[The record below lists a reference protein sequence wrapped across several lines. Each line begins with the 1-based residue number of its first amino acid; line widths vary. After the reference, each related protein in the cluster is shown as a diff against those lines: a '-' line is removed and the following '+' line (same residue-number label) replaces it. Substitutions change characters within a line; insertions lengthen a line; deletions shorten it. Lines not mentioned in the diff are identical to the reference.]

1 MQSITALPIRQHVC
15 CAIQQSSCRW
25 LYRVNNWR
33 SLCDC
38 CTQNCRAAWR
48 EWVSAAERK
57 LSRLCAPLW
66 PGIRDTR
73 RKKKK
78 PLSLWGNRTSEQRGA
93 LVPLLRYL
101 LNSNTPG
108 DDPTRRERDG
118 GSSWCDPHSLT
129 ATSARG
135 WAGGAAEWWVEH
147 QQGIEEASAAPSS
160 GWWYI
165 TVCTA
170 ASIHPSPYH
179 SSSARSFIKITSKM
193 GEPRVCFVGKR
204 DGISS
209 DPVGLLAAGSRRWL
223 HQQRLDADIF
233 FTFLFRFSG
242 PDFPS
247 VQPGDVNPVCWI
259 LQDEVLEIA
268 HLLGYIFY
276 HGIYPAHAYNLITC
290 KHHHIPTGF
299 SQIVLFLRLVKC
311 RRLCSMSGKKSAPV
325 LSRQH
330 KSTW

>member
-1 MQSITALPIRQHVC
+1 MYVVLFNNLLVADCIVWITDARCVTVAHRTAGQLEENESVRLKENFHVSVLHYD
-15 CAIQQSSCRW
+15 QE
-25 LYRVNNWR
+25 YG
-33 SLCDC
+33 
-38 CTQNCRAAWR
+38 TP
-48 EWVSAAERK
+48 EE
-57 LSRLCAPLW
+57 
-66 PGIRDTR
+66 
-73 RKKKK
+73 KKK
-78 PLSLWGNRTSEQRGA
+78 PLSLWGNRTAEQRGA

-193 GEPRVCFVGKR
+193 GKPRVCFVGKR

-233 FTFLFRFSG
+233 FYIFVSLQRPRFSLRAAWRRESSLLNTARW
-242 PDFPS
+242 S
-247 VQPGDVNPVCWI
+247 VGNCTF
-259 LQDEVLEIA
+259 A
-268 HLLGYIFY
+268 
-276 HGIYPAHAYNLITC
+276 GIH
-290 KHHHIPTGF
+290 F
-299 SQIVLFLRLVKC
+299 
-311 RRLCSMSGKKSAPV
+311 
-325 LSRQH
+325 LSRH
-330 KSTW
+330 LSSTRLQLNNLQASSHSHRLLSNSFVFASRKMPASV

>member
-1 MQSITALPIRQHVC
+1 MYVVLFNNLLVADCIVWITDARCVTVAHRTAGQLEENESVRLKENFHVSVLHYD
-15 CAIQQSSCRW
+15 QE
-25 LYRVNNWR
+25 YG
-33 SLCDC
+33 
-38 CTQNCRAAWR
+38 T
-48 EWVSAAERK
+48 AEE
-57 LSRLCAPLW
+57 
-66 PGIRDTR
+66 
-73 RKKKK
+73 KKK
-78 PLSLWGNRTSEQRGA
+78 PLSLWQLSGNRTAEQRGA

-193 GEPRVCFVGKR
+193 GKPRVRFVGKR

-233 FTFLFRFSG
+233 VSLQRPRFSLRAAWRRESSLLNTARW
-242 PDFPS
+242 S
-247 VQPGDVNPVCWI
+247 VGNCTS
-259 LQDEVLEIA
+259 A
-268 HLLGYIFY
+268 
-276 HGIYPAHAYNLITC
+276 GIH
-290 KHHHIPTGF
+290 F
-299 SQIVLFLRLVKC
+299 
-311 RRLCSMSGKKSAPV
+311 
-325 LSRQH
+325 LSRH
-330 KSTW
+330 LSSTRLQLNNLQASSHSHRLLSNSFVFASRKMPASV